1 MSHVSLEEL
10 SNQTGNLYAAVV
22 VMSKRARQINDEQ
35 KLIIDSEKE
44 VVAVP
49 EAKESED
56 FEEVEIDR
64 EALTRSYRKFP
75 KPVQVA
81 IDEMLQGE
89 VRWEMKEPDAKN

>member
-44 VVAVP
+44 VVAVT